1 MAYKPLKKRYMTQE
15 FEGGPLSKMINK
27 AVEERVNSML
37 KNTEDEMEMSDWEK
51 VSSETTDLDM
61 SEDPRYE
68 SGTTT
73 TDVYSRTGEDDPFEG
88 EKTDSDT
95 WQRQYEEAMEGGGS
109 KGMQEYVKKY
119 NMDGT
124 AKTEY
129 KEETTTDLTPAE
141 LEKIQKRE
149 VGEIDPVDPRTPEE
163 KPSYL
168 QTPVGSKSIME
179 LFGVDPSRGGNLTDN
194 AKNFYDMSFSTDN
207 PVLEVLNDDK
217 WMRKARKAYEKKVET
232 RGNAKSP
239 SGRKSQNKYRSNMP
253 FERWVMTHYKPK
265 GGEGGLAQRARIWEG
280 DNSGDTDNSQFQL
293 PDGTDAMDR
302 EIKGAGYVAA
312 SRNRKSNPFDRYAEE
327 QKAQVEGGG
336 TPPPGQFNTSSH
348 MPTRTMAFRKP
359 QANTRGFK
367 MKRYAK

>member
-1 MAYKPLKKRYMTQE
+1 MAYKPLKKKYMSQ
-15 FEGGPLSKMINK
+15 FSGPLQKMIDK

-51 VSSETTDLDM
+51 VSSKTTDLDM

-95 WQRQYEEAMEGGGS
+95 WKRQYEEAMEGGGS

-141 LEKIQKRE
+141 LEEIKKKE
-149 VGEIDPVDPRTPEE
+149 VNRVDVDDNLELQPVQRTE
-163 KPSYL
+163 
-168 QTPVGSKSIME
+168 GSQ
-179 LFGVDPSRGGNLTDN
+179 NLATILGQNPDSVMTSN
-194 AKNFYDMSFSTDN
+194 ASDFFNTEFSNDN
-207 PVLEVLNDDK
+207 PTFDILKNDK
-217 WMRKARKAYEKKVET
+217 FMRKARKEYEKM
-232 RGNAKSP
+232 NY
-239 SGRKSQNKYRSNMP
+239 SGKKRQSMP
-253 FERWVMTHYKPK
+253 FNRWLMQSYQPK
-265 GGEGGLAQRARIWEG
+265 GMEGTLIEQARTWEG
-280 DNSGDTDNSQFQL
+280 DNATDTDSS
-293 PDGTDAMDR
+293 G
-302 EIKGAGYVAA
+302 
-312 SRNRKSNPFDRYAEE
+312 
-327 QKAQVEGGG
+327 EGGTVKRDTETAKQSSEARYSANPDDWRKATVTG
-336 TPPPGQFNTSSH
+336 GQSGGPQFNSKSH

-359 QANTRGFK
+359 QANTGGFK